1 MRFIDYTFEDKQ
13 GSDKNLRVEYTI
25 IPFRGDSHTELED
38 DIEIVSVIETDN
50 KQEIDL
56 DDETLNEIVTYI
68 RENDEDYLG
77 EEFFL

>member
-1 MRFIDYTFEDKQ
+1 MRFIDYTFEDKE

-25 IPFRGDSHTELED
+25 IPFRGDNNSELED

>member
-25 IPFRGDSHTELED
+25 IPFRGDNNSELED
-38 DIEIVSVIETDN
+38 DIEIVSVIETDS
-50 KQEIDL
+50 KEEIDL
-56 DDETLNEIVTYI
+56 DYETLNEIVTYI

>member
-1 MRFIDYTFEDKQ
+1 MRFIDYTFEDKE

-25 IPFRGDSHTELED
+25 IPFRGDNHSELED
-38 DIEIVSVIETDN
+38 DIEIVSVIETDS
-50 KQEIDL
+50 KDEIDL

>member
-1 MRFIDYTFEDKQ
+1 MRFIDYTFEDKE

-25 IPFRGDSHTELED
+25 IPFRGDTHSELED
-38 DIEIVSVIETDN
+38 DIEIVSVIETDS
-50 KQEIDL
+50 KEEIDL